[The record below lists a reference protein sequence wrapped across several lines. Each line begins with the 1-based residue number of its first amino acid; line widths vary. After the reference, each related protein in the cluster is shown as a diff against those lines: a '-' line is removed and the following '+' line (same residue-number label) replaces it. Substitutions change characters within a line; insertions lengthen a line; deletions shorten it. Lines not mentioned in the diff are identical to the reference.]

1 MTEQN
6 DSIVYKDSNGNV
18 FLESGKIGIGK
29 SNPYYS
35 LEVITNHNL
44 EHFTW
49 LQFGWAT
56 DWKDGAHQHNQR
68 INNPYGAGYTGDINE
83 PISIWCESGL
93 RAFKIFISSDKR
105 IKTDFSLISDD
116 TALRQVNQLESYE
129 YHYIDPERRKPM
141 KTIGFIAQEVKE
153 VIPNAVTL
161 EKNYIPDEMRIIEN
175 TKWTNIGNEKYKLTI
190 DDIDISGN
198 HTGMCRFYVSDDISG
213 NNVTIK
219 EIMIDDDKQSFTFDK
234 KWNNVFIY
242 GKEVDDFHTI
252 DKAQIFALHHSAIQE
267 LSRQNDAKDLKIQV
281 LETENNNKSL
291 EIKELKEKIQGLEI
305 ENKELKEKLQTMEAD
320 MALVKQKL
328 GL

>member
-6 DSIVYKDSNGNV
+6 DSIVYKDSGGY
-18 FLESGKIGIGK
+18 LGIGT
-29 SNPYYS
+29 SNPSYP
-35 LEVITNHNL
+35 LQVDTNTAL
-44 EHFTW
+44 TW
-49 LQFGWAT
+49 FLDFGFGWAV
-56 DWKDGAHQHNQR
+56 DWKDGANQHNQR
-68 INNPYGAGYTGDINE
+68 INNPYGVGYTGDINE
-83 PISIWCESGL
+83 PISIWSNQGI
-93 RAFKIFISSDKR
+93 RAYKIFISSDKR

-129 YHYIDPERRKPM
+129 YNYIDPERRKPM

-153 VIPNAVTL
+153 VIPNAVSL
-161 EKNYIPDEMRIIEN
+161 EKNYIPDEMRIIEYA
-175 TKWTNIGNEKYKLTI
+175 KWSNIENDKYKLTI
-190 DDIDISGN
+190 DDIDMSGN

-213 NNVTIK
+213 NNGTIK

-291 EIKELKEKIQGLEI
+291 EINELKT
-305 ENKELKEKLQTMEAD
+305 ENKKLKEKLQTMEAD